1 MTLCDFTL
9 FHTKKCLDL
18 FCSMQDQL
26 NRTLKIKAVPKRIV
40 SLVPSQTELLCDLGL
55 KENIV
60 GVTKF
65 CVHPNNIRLNAT
77 IVGGTK
83 HVHIDRIKALQPDI
97 ILCNK
102 EENTKDIVEACEK
115 VCEVHVSNIFTLEDS
130 FELIAQYGMLFN
142 VEEKSANL
150 TAELKTEFN
159 SFKAFIQEKNSLKTL
174 YFIWRLPWM
183 VVGKHTF
190 VDYLLQLNKFKNGME
205 EIRYPEISLKKDNT
219 IELVLLSSEPYP
231 FTETHKKELK
241 KYYPKA
247 RILLVDGEMFSWYG
261 SRLTKA
267 FSYFKQLHEHL

>member
-1 MTLCDFTL
+1 
-9 FHTKKCLDL
+9 
-18 FCSMQDQL
+18 MQDQL

-65 CVHPNNIRLNAT
+65 CVHPNNIGLNAT

-83 HVHIDRIKALQPDI
+83 LVHIDRIKALQPDI

-102 EENTKDIVEACEK
+102 EENTKNIVEACEK

-150 TAELKTEFN
+150 IAELKTEFN
-159 SFKAFIQEKNSLKTL
+159 SFKTFIQEKNSLKTL

-267 FSYFKQLHEHL
+267 FGYFKQLHEHL